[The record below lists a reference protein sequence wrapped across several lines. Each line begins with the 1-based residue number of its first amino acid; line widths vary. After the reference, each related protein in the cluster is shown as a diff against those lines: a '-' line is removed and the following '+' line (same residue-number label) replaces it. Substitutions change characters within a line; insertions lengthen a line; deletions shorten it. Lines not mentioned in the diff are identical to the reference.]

1 MQHYF
6 LISIELK
13 KLNIWNLVMAVTVM
27 RAYQVVVS
35 AYRESAVTLERGRL
49 VWEIRFA
56 KINWWREEGRGAG
69 NGREGDA
76 HRRAARLGE
85 EDQQQRYNDL
95 VSRA

>member
-1 MQHYF
+1 MY
-6 LISIELK
+6 
-13 KLNIWNLVMAVTVM
+13 
-27 RAYQVVVS
+27 AYQVVVS

-49 VWEIRFA
+49 VCEIRFA
-56 KINWWREEGRGAG
+56 KINWWRGTRYDAMRGEGRGLPRE
-69 NGREGDA
+69 REGDA